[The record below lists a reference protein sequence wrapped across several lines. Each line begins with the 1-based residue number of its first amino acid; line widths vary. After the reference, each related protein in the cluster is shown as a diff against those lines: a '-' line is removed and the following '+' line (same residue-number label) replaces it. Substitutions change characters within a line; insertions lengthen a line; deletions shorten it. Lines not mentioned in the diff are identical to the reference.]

1 MNEAD
6 TMKRAKM
13 YIDKLANGIN
23 PLTDEN
29 IPESDILNNVRLSR
43 CLFYVS
49 DILRQVIEI
58 GGVTPQKRV
67 RIENFN
73 ISFEDVQKF
82 EFSISPIPVSEI
94 ATRINKLINTDTMK
108 KISHKHLTNWL
119 VAIEMLSVETRSD
132 GKTSKRPTQ
141 SGNELGNITEIRT
154 GTYGEY
160 TVVLY
165 NRNAQ
170 QFIIDNIDSVIG
182 MMYQK

>member
-67 RIENFN
+67 RKENFN

-94 ATRINKLINTDTMK
+94 ATRINTLINTDTMK
-108 KISHKHLTNWL
+108 KISHKHLTNWR
-119 VAIEMLSVETRSD
+119 VAIAMLSVETRSD

-141 SGNELGNITEIRT
+141 SGGELGIITEIRT